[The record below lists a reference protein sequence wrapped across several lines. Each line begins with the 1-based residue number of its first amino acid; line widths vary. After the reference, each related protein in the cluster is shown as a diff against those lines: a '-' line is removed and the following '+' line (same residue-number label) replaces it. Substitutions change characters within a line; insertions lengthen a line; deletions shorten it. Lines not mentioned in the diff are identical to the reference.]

1 MRRSSSCLSECAVKV
16 ADSWCLNHSVKPNR
30 PLSLNHSV
38 KPNLSSEAPISS
50 IRNSVIC
57 IYKAKLSNQMQ
68 LTFIVTWC
76 KNIPGR
82 GICIDIIPHTSSSI
96 EASLD
101 HNIFDKEKGDR
112 AIESCSSRFEV
123 SWDLSAAKYN
133 AEGPDPISNFHITVM
148 IDSEIALRLGEAANV
163 TGSPMAEFY
172 LVSRREHLFGRTQY
186 STKAQLCDS
195 GAMHDIVIRCTGNGK
210 GKACRDPELSICI
223 DEMQVICERSLQW
236 KFRGNQVIY
245 IDGQLVDVMWNFFDW
260 FFNKGSSKTG
270 SAVFMFRRRNGF
282 HRSLWFE
289 EQLELQEKT
298 NLQECGGVEFSLMIY
313 ACKRP

>member
-1 MRRSSSCLSECAVKV
+1 MYGDVSVPKDREVYLGHGMSNRIFGHSYTSRLRRESTVF
-16 ADSWCLNHSVKPNR
+16 
-30 PLSLNHSV
+30 
-38 KPNLSSEAPISS
+38 LSSLVPFHSATASACLVS
-50 IRNSVIC
+50 
-57 IYKAKLSNQMQ
+57 KLPSDVGA
-68 LTFIVTWC
+68 TAE
-76 KNIPGR
+76 
-82 GICIDIIPHTSSSI
+82 S
-96 EASLD
+96 SLD

-123 SWDLSAAKYN
+123 SWDFSAAKYN

-163 TGSPMAEFY
+163 TGSPTAEFS

-195 GAMHDIVIRCTGNGK
+195 GATHDIVIRCTGNGK

-236 KFRGNQVIY
+236 KFRGNRVIY

-260 FFNKGSSKTG
+260 FFKKGSSKTG